1 MKANTLN
8 EILVNENDLVNLLLQ
23 GTQPSRVTTTDMQA
37 IEQYNHFCNLF
48 MIDGIEAEAPAE
60 TNDKYSYKFVENWYM
75 PPEYKNLNLIEY
87 FKTKLMEELQQP
99 ESREFY
105 DSKEWNRL
113 AEEYSE
119 FGERGMENLLR
130 YMIYLVDFMRENN
143 IVWGVGRGSS
153 VASYILYLIGVHKID
168 SIKYDLD
175 FKEFLR

>member
-23 GTQPSRVTTTDMQA
+23 GIQPSRVTTTDMQA

-48 MIDGIEAEAPAE
+48 MIDGIEAESPAE

-75 PPEYKNLNLIEY
+75 PDEYKRIELDDWCLH
-87 FKTKLMEELQQP
+87 KLMRLNDVVRPHQTL
-99 ESREFY
+99 
-105 DSKEWNRL
+105 DSKEWQRVEQEL
-113 AEEYSE
+113 VE
-119 FGERGMENLLR
+119 FEKHGMEEILK
-130 YMIYLVDFMRENN
+130 YMIYLVDVMRENG

>member
-1 MKANTLN
+1 MNLNELN

-23 GTQPSRVTTTDMQA
+23 GINPDKVTTTDMQA

-48 MIDGIEAEAPAE
+48 MINGIDAEAPAS

-75 PPEYKNLNLIEY
+75 PDHYKNLSIELELIHKLESMGCGENSVQWKRVRDEY
-87 FKTKLMEELQQP
+87 AEF
-99 ESREFY
+99 ESRGLEP
-105 DSKEWNRL
+105 
-113 AEEYSE
+113 
-119 FGERGMENLLR
+119 LLK
-130 YMIYLVDFMRENN
+130 YMIYLVDLMRENN

-153 VASYILYLIGVHKID
+153 VASYVLYLIGVHKID

>member
-1 MKANTLN
+1 MKTTKLN
-8 EILVNENDLVNLLLQ
+8 EILVDENDLVNLLLQ
-23 GTQPSRVTTTDMQA
+23 GIEPARVTTTDMQA

-48 MIDGIEAEAPAE
+48 MINGIDADTPAE

-75 PPEYKNLNLIEY
+75 PPEYKELDVEKFLLGKIGG
-87 FKTKLMEELQQP
+87 KLTKEWARCLEELDAFKQRDMYP
-99 ESREFY
+99 
-105 DSKEWNRL
+105 
-113 AEEYSE
+113 
-119 FGERGMENLLR
+119 LLR
-130 YMIYLVDFMRENN
+130 YMIYLVDVMRENG

>member
-75 PPEYKNLNLIEY
+75 PPEYKNLSLEWFLTNRLEELGYNTTDSVQWQRVKDEY
-87 FKTKLMEELQQP
+87 F
-99 ESREFY
+99 EFE
-105 DSKEWNRL
+105 K
-113 AEEYSE
+113 
-119 FGERGMENLLR
+119 RGLEPLLK
-130 YMIYLVDFMRENN
+130 YMIYLVDVMRENG